1 MKHLRE
7 IPTVSLPVGAL
18 NMGYKKFRGFRP
30 ISPNI
35 LQKIQD
41 SAIVTIEIAPE
52 VLIGTSFNDFE

>member
-1 MKHLRE
+1 
-7 IPTVSLPVGAL
+7 
-18 NMGYKKFRGFRP
+18 MGYKKFRGFRP